1 MHRFVDWLSQTPL
14 SLAIQTREWIIPTIQ
29 SVHIV
34 AIAVVM
40 GSVFMIE
47 LRLWGWAG
55 RDQTVSET
63 TARFGPW
70 LIGALGVLLVTGAVM
85 VIGEPERELL
95 ALSFWL
101 KMSLVAI
108 GTIVAFAFQ
117 RAVERRDRAW
127 EPATVDRRRIKA
139 AAFVVL
145 LIWLG
150 VIVLGRLIAY
160 DYVWGSWS
168 LKG

>member
-29 SVHIV
+29 SVHLV

-108 GTIVAFAFQ
+108 GTIVAIAFQ

-127 EPATVDRRRIKA
+127 EPAVVDRRRIKA

>member
-1 MHRFVDWLSQTPL
+1 
-14 SLAIQTREWIIPTIQ
+14 
-29 SVHIV
+29 
-34 AIAVVM
+34 
-40 GSVFMIE
+40 
-47 LRLWGWAG
+47 
-55 RDQTVSET
+55 
-63 TARFGPW
+63 
-70 LIGALGVLLVTGAVM
+70 
-85 VIGEPERELL
+85 
-95 ALSFWL
+95 
-101 KMSLVAI
+101 MSLVAI
-108 GTIVAFAFQ
+108 GTIVAIAFQ

-127 EPATVDRRRIKA
+127 EPAIVDRRRIKA

>member
-108 GTIVAFAFQ
+108 GTIVAIAFQ

-127 EPATVDRRRIKA
+127 EPAVVDRRRIKA

>member
-14 SLAIQTREWIIPTIQ
+14 SLAIQTREWVIPTIQ

-108 GTIVAFAFQ
+108 GTIVAIAFQ

-127 EPATVDRRRIKA
+127 EPAVVDRRRIKA